1 MPGRAR
7 FSCGIQIATIRD
19 AEVADRLIRRS
30 TQKRW
35 DRYLDPQTPNGIS
48 GGRSRLIILSRV
60 MAAGGGSNGRKE
72 SRAHVC
78 MYTLL

>member
-60 MAAGGGSNGRKE
+60 MAAGGGQ
-72 SRAHVC
+72 
-78 MYTLL
+78 